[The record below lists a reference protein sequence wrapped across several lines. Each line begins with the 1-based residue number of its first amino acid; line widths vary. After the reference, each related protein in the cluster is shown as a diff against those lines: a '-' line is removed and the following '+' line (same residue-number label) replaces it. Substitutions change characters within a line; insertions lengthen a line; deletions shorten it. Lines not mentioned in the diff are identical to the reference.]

1 MSLTW
6 WWSIFLLSNELFHHS
21 WGYSWNRRQGLEA
34 CMGRRAVGTALDNI
48 SRLQIFTFVFW
59 LKALFPAI
67 SFLLILSLVP
77 RSLSTDNHRIGGLRF
92 DSTLMQVD
100 VPIAIFKKQGL
111 LSRQGEKIDPDAEEK
126 IALLS
131 SRDLLY
137 WGCNQFCA
145 ESRGSRGQVEE
156 PKPSNPW
163 QNSIFSTDMSLPSFL
178 ASCLIATMIPSV
190 FMQITRAGVRGVRC

>member
-1 MSLTW
+1 M
-6 WWSIFLLSNELFHHS
+6 
-21 WGYSWNRRQGLEA
+21 
-34 CMGRRAVGTALDNI
+34 GTALDNI
-48 SRLQIFTFVFW
+48 SRLQIFTFVFL

-137 WGCNQFCA
+137 
-145 ESRGSRGQVEE
+145 
-156 PKPSNPW
+156 
-163 QNSIFSTDMSLPSFL
+163 
-178 ASCLIATMIPSV
+178 
-190 FMQITRAGVRGVRC
+190 